1 MAPDHVRKSRE
12 RLGWTQQQAALRL
25 GVSQRYDSQLE
36 SGSRPVPSKVFQ
48 VLQSVFQFSLELIPL
63 PPLSTVVPALGP
75 HELAH
80 RLGSLG

>member
-48 VLQSVFQFSLELIPL
+48 VLQSVFQFSLELLPL
-63 PPLSTVVPALGP
+63 PPLSPVVPALGP
-75 HELAH
+75 HEFAH